1 VLTDAFGSSP
11 ESWPV
16 SALVLAATEEL
27 RSAGADVAGVEL
39 PGLQDWIGQTAFYAT
54 QSKEDITTF
63 LAARPTAPVRSFD
76 EIYASRVFHPLTDLI
91 RTAAGGPDVA
101 AHAPDYHRMRVRQ
114 EEFRRALLHAMAA
127 ADVDVL
133 VFPTVQIPPP
143 TRQDLVDLRWTAE
156 TFPTNTVIASQS
168 GLPAMTV
175 PVGMTDD
182 GLPVGMDVVGRP
194 LAETQL
200 LRFALAWEE
209 HARPRRPP
217 VLPGVAPEP
226 RAAAPAL

>member
-1 VLTDAFGSSP
+1 
-11 ESWPV
+11 
-16 SALVLAATEEL
+16 
-27 RSAGADVAGVEL
+27 
-39 PGLQDWIGQTAFYAT
+39 
-54 QSKEDITTF
+54 
-63 LAARPTAPVRSFD
+63 
-76 EIYASRVFHPLTDLI
+76 
-91 RTAAGGPDVA
+91 
-101 AHAPDYHRMRVRQ
+101 
-114 EEFRRALLHAMAA
+114 MAA
-127 ADVDVL
+127 ADADVL

-143 TRQDLVDLRWTAE
+143 TRQELADRRWTAE

-217 VLPGVAPEP
+217 VLPAAAPEP
-226 RAAAPAL
+226 RTAATAGTR